1 MLEDKKLKESSNL
14 IKQLIADGKITKP
27 KEGAASFFMAKSQ
40 QSIAVASRL
49 KELQEEEG
57 LAAEM
62 WVINAS
68 YYSMFFAAT
77 ALLAKFNHAIKS
89 EAGIHRLTYHALIHY
104 FLVDDNK
111 LSKHFMVEYK
121 DAVDEAEELLQLSER
136 KTEDFIK
143 DFDSE
148 MKKRKIFTYELG
160 KTAEKKKAET
170 SLSRAKN
177 FVREVESILK

>member
-1 MLEDKKLKESSNL
+1 
-14 IKQLIADGKITKP
+14 
-27 KEGAASFFMAKSQ
+27 
-40 QSIAVASRL
+40 
-49 KELQEEEG
+49 
-57 LAAEM
+57 
-62 WVINAS
+62 
-68 YYSMFFAAT
+68 
-77 ALLAKFNHAIKS
+77 
-89 EAGIHRLTYHALIHY
+89 
-104 FLVDDNK
+104 
-111 LSKHFMVEYK
+111 MVEYK